1 MYGDS
6 ALSLVVP
13 LCVIALVFI
22 TKRVVL
28 SLFIGIAIAG
38 AMITYHSTIT
48 NGAAFSI
55 GGLGDVLVY
64 IYKSISSVFYSF
76 NETGNIE
83 WESSNLYVFGFL
95 IILGIITQMIAYSGG
110 IAAFVQWAKNKV
122 NTAKG
127 SEFLAF
133 IAGIVIFIDDYF
145 NALTVGQLTKSLNDA
160 NHSTRERLAYIIDS
174 TSAPIC
180 ILMPISS
187 WGAYILGIMAT
198 LGEGQDFFVLLSS
211 IWGNY
216 YAWFAL
222 FAVFLTIY
230 WQINLPAMKKYKNV
244 GVRDFLST
252 TQKEGSHIG
261 LLIIPIF
268 ALIGFI
274 TLLILWTGYKE
285 SGKLDLLEMLANTQ
299 TGFSLFWGGFAALV
313 LNLLISWKYLEKRAF
328 FPIFKIGTYSMI
340 PASFILVLAWS
351 IGPVIKEDM
360 QTGIYLANLTKVW
373 LDGGVGYAS
382 VAIPLAAFIISAFIA
397 FCTGTSWGTFAIMLP
412 IGLNLATTNNVEFA
426 FVMSAVLSGAVYG
439 DHSSPI
445 SDTTI
450 LSAAGAGCSV
460 ESHFITQLP
469 YVSTTALI
477 AFVSFALA
485 SYFDSILLGYGV
497 GVLLL
502 LGIFG
507 LYKKAYV

>member
-1 MYGDS
+1 MYADS
-6 ALSLVVP
+6 VLSLVVP

-38 AMITYHSTIT
+38 VMITYHNTIA
-48 NGAAFSI
+48 NGTSFNISS
-55 GGLGDVLVY
+55 LGDVLLY

-76 NETGNIE
+76 NETGSIE

-110 IAAFVQWAKNKV
+110 IAAFVQWARNKV
-122 NTAKG
+122 NTATG

-211 IWGNY
+211 IWANY

-222 FAVFLTIY
+222 LAVFLTIY
-230 WQINLPAMKKYKNV
+230 WQINLPAMKKYQNV

-252 TQKEGSHIG
+252 TQKEGSHIR
-261 LLIIPIF
+261 LLIVPIF

-285 SGKLDLLEMLANTQ
+285 SGKLDLFEMLANTQ
-299 TGFSLFWGGFAALV
+299 TGFSLFWGGLGALV
-313 LNLLISWKYLEKRAF
+313 LNLLISWKHLEKRAF

-351 IGPVIKEDM
+351 IGPVIKEDI

-373 LDGGVGYAS
+373 LEGGVGYAS
-382 VAIPLAAFIISAFIA
+382 VAIPLAAFAISAFIA

-412 IGLNLATTNNVEFA
+412 IGLNLATINDVEFA
-426 FVMSAVLSGAVYG
+426 FVMSAILSGAVYG

-450 LSAAGAGCSV
+450 LSATGAGCSV

-469 YVSTTALI
+469 YVSTTALV
-477 AFVSFALA
+477 AFVSFATA
-485 SYFDSILLGYGV
+485 SYFDSIFLGYAV
-497 GVLLL
+497 GILLL

-507 LYKKAYV
+507 LYKK